1 MRIAI
6 LNGPKF
12 NMAQKI
18 ENVFCGRYVPY
29 QVGLDVDKIEDKKHV
44 GIVLI
49 DETNPELINKI
60 INLIKNESR

>member
-6 LNGPKF
+6 LNGPNLK
-12 NMAQKI
+12 MAQKI

-29 QVGLDVDKIEDKKHV
+29 QVSDVDKIEDKKHV

>member
-1 MRIAI
+1 
-6 LNGPKF
+6 
-12 NMAQKI
+12 MAQKI

-29 QVGLDVDKIEDKKHV
+29 QVSDVDKIEDKKHV
-44 GIVLI
+44 GIVLM

>member
-12 NMAQKI
+12 KMAQKI

-29 QVGLDVDKIEDKKHV
+29 QVSDVDKIEDKKHV